1 MSSIR
6 NLEDIEARLAEIT
19 AEQTAHEARDF
30 DSELAKAMTEG
41 GDIDALEQQHLD
53 AERIARRLRVERQ
66 ALEAALPTA
75 RIERARR
82 ELAPLKQKHSKAV
95 KAAVAAAT
103 KADAAWRDLQ
113 SAIAEFSTAR
123 QDAQAASSQ
132 ERAMLTQMGAD
143 DTFPERLGVLTSAR
157 LETIA
162 GEMLGFAHQVAELG
176 RIAPGMAMGGVQR
189 HPVEIVESEQ

>member
-19 AEQTAHEARDF
+19 SEQTAHEARDF
-30 DSELAKAMTEG
+30 DAELAKAMTEG

-162 GEMLGFAHQVAELG
+162 GEMLGFAYQVAELG